1 MEKKYYKVLMN
12 GRSFHGGNMGWSLPN
27 GKKPGEWHK
36 IGGTLSICSRGLHL
50 TCEPAKWFAVGAE
63 IYEAEYRG
71 DAQAEGDK
79 IAVAE
84 CRLIRKLTNAE
95 AETLN
100 VFVSGEHDV
109 AAGYGHASG
118 SATVQAYGS
127 ATVRA
132 YESATVQAS
141 GSATVQASG
150 SATVQAYESA
160 TVQAYESATV
170 TTVYGSPKV
179 DLKDNNA
186 VYIDRRN
193 GKPVVQVGPG
203 AKPAK

>member
-12 GRSFHGGNMGWSLPN
+12 GRSFHGGNMEWSLPN
-27 GKKPGEWHK
+27 GNNPGEWHK
-36 IGGTLSICSRGLHL
+36 VGGTLSICSRGLHL

-127 ATVRA
+127 ATV
-132 YESATVQAS
+132 
-141 GSATVQASG
+141 
-150 SATVQAYESA
+150 QAYESA